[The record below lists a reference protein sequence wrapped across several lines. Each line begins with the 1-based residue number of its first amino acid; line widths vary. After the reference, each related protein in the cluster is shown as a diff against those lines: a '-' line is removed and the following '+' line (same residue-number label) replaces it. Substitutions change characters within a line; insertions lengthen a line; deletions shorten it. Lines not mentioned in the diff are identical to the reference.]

1 MHSQLSAPIGVADNG
16 ETLGPL
22 ADKASHRFKGANG
35 KRRVPESGTGRKVYG
50 DASPLPRH
58 PIGD

>member
-22 ADKASHRFKGANG
+22 ADKASHCFEGAKDG
-35 KRRVPESGTGRKVYG
+35 GEFLSGEP
-50 DASPLPRH
+50 D
-58 PIGD
+58 